1 MNNSPLMRDLLAA
14 AREDGPDV
22 VERDAVWQKVAATT
36 IGAGATSVAAAP
48 AAKLAM
54 TKLLAIGGLIGAAGT
69 ALGVV
74 VALNMTSTEP
84 PPAKHATIAPA
95 GNDVSSATARTLAPP
110 PPASVAPEPDTIELG
125 DTPAPHKATKTSA
138 PASSR
143 DTASQ
148 LAEEARLVTEARS
161 ALLAGDPARA
171 LTLVR
176 QTHKLG
182 VRALEPEEMVL
193 EARALRALGDA
204 DGAAATE
211 LRLRSRFPGHSAAR

>member
-1 MNNSPLMRDLLAA
+1 MSNPSLMRDLLAA
-14 AREDGPDV
+14 AREEGPDV

-36 IGAGATSVAAAP
+36 IGAGATTAVAAP
-48 AAKLAM
+48 AAKLAI

-74 VALNMTSTEP
+74 VALNLGQSAAP
-84 PPAKHATIAPA
+84 KHATIAAA
-95 GNDVSSATARTLAPP
+95 GNDMASATARALAPP
-110 PPASVAPEPDTIELG
+110 APTVAEPDTIELG
-125 DTPAPHKATKTSA
+125 DTPAPHKAKVA
-138 PASSR
+138 PPASAR

-148 LAEEARLVTEARS
+148 LAEEARLVTEART
-161 ALLAGDPARA
+161 ALLAGDANRA

-176 QTHKLG
+176 LTHKLSA
-182 VRALEPEEMVL
+182 RALEPEELVL

-211 LRLRSRFPGHSAAR
+211 LRLRQRFPAHSAAR